1 MKTLCEKIHMEEGTL
16 GAQLLG
22 KRNISLSTIEKIVL
36 AYPALSIEW
45 VMFGKGEMFLTEDQQ
60 NFVANKSEIESLK
73 IALAEK
79 EEKIKILEA
88 QIEVLIRTIQGKTEG

>member
-1 MKTLCEKIHMEEGTL
+1 MEEGTL